1 MKKNIILL
9 ALLFFVSFLMAQN
22 TIEKNVISGNN
33 LTKIILL
40 RHAEKVLDKTKDP
53 ILTDEGKRR
62 AERLRFLFSDIKIDK
77 IFSSPYIRTKMTV
90 ADLAKSKSL
99 QVEDYDPKDLNFAKY
114 LLEKE
119 QGKTIVVVGHSNT
132 TPILV
137 NKLIGEDKFNQLSED
152 VYSKLW
158 ILTFSNE
165 TLIDCSLFNF

>member
-1 MKKNIILL
+1 MEKKIFLL
-9 ALLFFVSFLMAQN
+9 AHLFFVYFLMAQN
-22 TIEKNVISGNN
+22 ATQESVMLENN

-40 RHAEKVLDKTKDP
+40 RHAEKVLDETSDP
-53 ILTDEGKRR
+53 ILTDEGKKR
-62 AERLRFLFSDIKIDK
+62 AERLSFLFSDIKIDK
-77 IFSSPYIRTKMTV
+77 IFSSPYNRTKMTV
-90 ADLAKSKSL
+90 ANLAKSRNL
-99 QVEDYDPKDLNFAKY
+99 QVEEYDPRDLNFAKY
-114 LLEKE
+114 LLQKE